1 MNRKKIRAEAAEH
14 WADLSPE
21 VRGAIVAQAEDRLWW
36 EGTKER
42 LRRLGPWASWAT
54 VIIGGFVLFKDQ
66 LIALA
71 ALIAKLGGP
80 KP

>member
-1 MNRKKIRAEAAEH
+1 MAQDDQASSPQH

-21 VRGAIVAQAEDRLWW
+21 VRAAIVAQAEDRLWW
-36 EGTKER
+36 EATKTR
-42 LRRLGPWASWAT
+42 IKRLGPWASWAT
-54 VIIGGFVLFKDQ
+54 VVIGGVILFRDQ
-66 LIALA
+66 LVALA